1 MRKFVPAIALSAALA
16 VPAAHAAELEL
27 SLSDDDAQILV
38 TTPGDQWGMRDSEV
52 GAGIFFNEDDDLVG
66 TLQLLST
73 NRVSP
78 SLRFGVGVQGYLAD
92 LDRPN
97 ETAGAIAVGGNAGIG
112 LASQIPVRF
121 VLEGWIAPNILSFSG
136 VDRVT
141 ELAARVEADVSERAS
156 VFVGWRNL
164 EMDLDGG
171 RGDYEVEDGVNF
183 GLRFGF

>member
-1 MRKFVPAIALSAALA
+1 
-16 VPAAHAAELEL
+16 
-27 SLSDDDAQILV
+27 
-38 TTPGDQWGMRDSEV
+38 
-52 GAGIFFNEDDDLVG
+52 
-66 TLQLLST
+66 
-73 NRVSP
+73 
-78 SLRFGVGVQGYLAD
+78 
-92 LDRPN
+92 
-97 ETAGAIAVGGNAGIG
+97 
-112 LASQIPVRF
+112 VRF